1 MDNRD
6 QPSTPYFIRCIQSPW
21 LPETGAHADDLR
33 SLQAH
38 WSEVAIPEDFIQ
50 LLRWSN
56 GGRCVFPHAYVDLWS
71 VASIIQLNRSYQI
84 CRYLGDSLMGIGT
97 DGGSTLIAL
106 VLCPLSRGQ
115 IVSFDLGDL
124 DISRGKPIAESIA
137 ELFRKFDSGLL
148 TSDNLY
154 P

>member
-38 WSEVAIPEDFIQ
+38 WSEAAIPEDFIQ

-56 GGRCVFPHAYVDLWS
+56 GGRCVFPYAYVDLWS
-71 VASIIQLNRSYQI
+71 IPSIIQLNRSYQI
-84 CRYLGDSLMGIGT
+84 RRYLGDYLMGIGT

-106 VLCPLSRGQ
+106 DLCPLSRGK

-124 DISRGKPIAESIA
+124 DISQSKPIAESIA
-137 ELFRKFDSGLL
+137 ELFQKRDSGLL
-148 TSDNLY
+148 TSDKLY

>member
-21 LPETGAHADDLR
+21 LPETGAHEDDLR

-38 WSEVAIPEDFIQ
+38 WSEAAIPEDFMQ

-56 GGRCVFPHAYVDLWS
+56 GGRYVFPHAYVDLWS
-71 VASIIQLNRSYQI
+71 IASIIQLNRSYQI
-84 CRYLGDSLMGIGT
+84 RRYLGDYLMGIGT

-106 VLCPLSRGQ
+106 DLCPLSRGQ
-115 IVSFDLGDL
+115 VVSFDLGDL

-148 TSDNLY
+148 TSDKLY

>member
-6 QPSTPYFIRCIQSPW
+6 QPSTPYFIRCIHSPW

-33 SLQAH
+33 RLQAH
-38 WSEVAIPEDFIQ
+38 WSEAAIPEDFIQ

-56 GGRCVFPHAYVDLWS
+56 GGRCVFPHVYVDLWS

-84 CRYLGDSLMGIGT
+84 RLYLGDSLMGIGT

-106 VLCPLSRGQ
+106 VLCPLSHGQ

-124 DISRGKPIAESIA
+124 DISQGKPIAESIV